1 MLTITNKES
10 IIGSPIQTNGSPNGR
25 TRFWTVQSIKEVFTF
40 HNPMAMYEIM
50 VSRKLSIF
58 EDEDIFIHLYRID
71 HNEIGYEL
79 YIKDQPK
86 TNFKMVISKNELK
99 DMNNLLTGIEN
110 LMKGQDL

>member
-10 IIGSPIQTNGSPNGR
+10 IIGSPIQTNSNPNGR
-25 TRFWTVQSIKEVFTF
+25 TRFWTVQSIKEVFT
-40 HNPMAMYEIM
+40 
-50 VSRKLSIF
+50 
-58 EDEDIFIHLYRID
+58 IHLYRID

-79 YIKDQPK
+79 SIKDQPK